1 MHTKFQ
7 MDIIFF
13 GDSLTEGITGASF
26 FNILKRKLP
35 EHNLVNS
42 GKGGD
47 TVISLVRRVKKMDI
61 TEKYDVAF
69 LWVGI
74 NDVLANKSILHK
86 SSRLICNQA
95 WTKSAAEFHMYYVDA
110 INTIKR
116 CARKIFTISPLLIS
130 EIVDC
135 KWNKEL
141 QVLSDE
147 MREISSD
154 FENVEFVD
162 LQEDFFKYLS
172 SKKPAKYDMK
182 MRDILFSF
190 FLKNDEDFDK
200 LSKKRG
206 LFLTCDGVHLN
217 SVGANIVADA
227 LYKKIVGELK

>member
-1 MHTKFQ
+1 
-7 MDIIFF
+7 MDIIFL

-26 FNILKRKLP
+26 FNILKGKLP
-35 EHNLVNS
+35 EHNLVNR

-61 TEKYDVAF
+61 TKKYDIAF
-69 LWVGI
+69 LWVGA

-95 WTKSAAEFHMYYVDA
+95 WTKSATEFRMYYVDA

-116 CARKIFTISPLLIS
+116 CARKIFTISPLLTS
-130 EIVDC
+130 EIIDS

-147 MREISSD
+147 MREMSSE
-154 FENVEFVD
+154 FENVEFID
-162 LQEDFFKYLS
+162 LQEDFFKYLL
-172 SKKPAKYDMK
+172 SKKSAKYDMK
-182 MRDILFSF
+182 IRDILFSF

-217 SVGANIVADA
+217 SVGANIVAGI
-227 LYKKIVGELK
+227 LYKKIVDELK